1 MASIYPREIT
11 VGILPDLEYWRD
23 FAALVEKH
31 AGAFRADLEKL
42 LAAEAQARSG
52 AEGEGM

>member
-11 VGILPDLEYWRD
+11 VGILPDLEYWHA

-31 AGAFRADLEKL
+31 AGAFKADLEQMM
-42 LAAEAQARSG
+42 AAQAEDEER
-52 AEGEGM
+52 AEGTGM